1 MYTLHDADGSY
12 PDHVLAL
19 SEPDDAAIWIGDAVR
34 IADHRGDWI
43 GTVIEPNDKKGR
55 VLIELVARVEQVP
68 MRGSRPPLGSKA
80 MVISATVADE
90 LLSAP
95 K

>member
-1 MYTLHDADGSY
+1 MYALHDADGSY

-19 SEPDDAAIWIGDAVR
+19 SEPGDAAIWVGDAVQ

-43 GTVIEPNDKKGR
+43 GTVIDANDKKGR
-55 VLIELVARVEQVP
+55 ALIELVARVEEVP
-68 MRGSRPPLGSKA
+68 MRGSRPPLGTKV